1 MGSDT
6 NEVSSVNVLD
16 CDSRVGIG
24 LDTSEVI
31 KLVTLGTIEDGDKE
45 DPTAVDDSGTLEV
58 KGDAVDCVV
67 DVDAVAV
74 IEDAYWEDDV
84 DCVNGSDDFD
94 DSDALAMVV
103 AELVIAVLDEPDE
116 DTEGV
121 KLAEVETSFDE
132 VSDEVLEVVTAE
144 ISTTE

>member
-1 MGSDT
+1 M

-24 LDTSEVI
+24 LDASDVI
-31 KLVTLGTIEDGDKE
+31 KLVTLGTIEDSDEE
-45 DPTAVDDSGTLEV
+45 DPTAVDDSETLDD
-58 KGDAVDCVV
+58 KGDTVNCVV
-67 DVDAVAV
+67 EVDAVAV
-74 IEDAYWEDDV
+74 IEDTDWEDDV
-84 DCVNGSDDFD
+84 DCVNSSDDFD
-94 DSDALAMVV
+94 DSDALDMIV

-116 DTEGV
+116 DTEAV

-132 VSDEVLEVVTAE
+132 VFDEVLEVVTAE